1 MQNGS
6 IPNENTKKIYL
17 IRHGETL
24 WTLAGRHTGFTD
36 IPLTENGKKQAEK
49 LKNALLGI
57 SFDIVLTSPLQRAR
71 ETCNLVGLTKQA
83 EVCDDLREW
92 NYGKYEGLTSEEI
105 AKIDP
110 KWKLFSHGAPSG
122 ESLDDI
128 LQRADRILEK
138 IVETSGNVA
147 IFSSGHIS
155 RALIARWLHLPVQEG
170 RFFYISPASIS
181 ILGFEHN
188 GPVVLGLNHL
198 CHLS

>member
-1 MQNGS
+1 MQS
-6 IPNENTKKIYL
+6 SLFPKENTKKIYL

-24 WTLAGRHTGFTD
+24 WTLAGRHTGLTD
-36 IPLTENGKKQAEK
+36 IPLTENGKKQAAK
-49 LKNALLGI
+49 LKSALQSI
-57 SFDIVLTSPLQRAR
+57 PFDLVLTSPLQRAR
-71 ETCNLVGLTKQA
+71 ETSNLVGLTKQA
-83 EVCDDLREW
+83 EVYDDLREW

-110 KWKLFSHGAPSG
+110 KWSLFSQGAPSG
-122 ESLDDI
+122 ESLHDI
-128 LQRADRILEK
+128 LQRADRIIEKVLEA
-138 IVETSGNVA
+138 SGNVA

-188 GPVVLGLNHL
+188 GPVILGLNHL